1 MNSLKWIITWI
12 SFALLRK
19 SLHYRLAGA
28 GASWLQPLNG
38 KAPTMVNRVDYIL
51 QYCQNKRVLHIGF
64 TDHPFT
70 SERLAS
76 GDLLH
81 QRLKGVTSGLA
92 GVDLGQDGL
101 DIYKNATN
109 DINAW
114 QADIVHAYPQQAISF
129 KPSLILLTEVLEHLT
144 DPYGAIR
151 VLHASFEA
159 GTMVLVTVPNYT
171 ALDSIAAS
179 LHQTESI
186 HPDHH
191 WYFSPYTLGKLFNE
205 KMFRREDLKF
215 GMYYQ
220 PGSRVNSFLK
230 NYPFNGDCM
239 IAVYTII

>member
-1 MNSLKWIITWI
+1 M

-19 SLHYRLAGA
+19 SLQYRLAGT
-28 GASWLQPLNG
+28 GTSWLQPVG
-38 KAPTMVNRVDYIL
+38 GMRPSIVNRVDYIVHH
-51 QYCQNKRVLHIGF
+51 CQNQRVLHIGF

-70 SERLAS
+70 SERIAS

-81 QRLKGVTSGLA
+81 QRLKTVASSLA
-92 GVDLGQDGL
+92 GVDLDQEGL
-101 DIYKNATN
+101 DMYKNATGDN
-109 DINAW
+109 NAW
-114 QADIVHAYPQQAISF
+114 QANIVHAYPQQAITF

-144 DPYGAIR
+144 DPYAAIR

-159 GTMVLVTVPNYT
+159 GTTILVTVPNYT

-191 WYFSPYTLGKLFNE
+191 WYFSPYTLGKLFDE
-205 KMFRREDLKF
+205 KMFRREELKF

-220 PGSRVNSFLK
+220 PGSRINSFLK
-230 NYPFNGDCM
+230 NYPFNGDCI